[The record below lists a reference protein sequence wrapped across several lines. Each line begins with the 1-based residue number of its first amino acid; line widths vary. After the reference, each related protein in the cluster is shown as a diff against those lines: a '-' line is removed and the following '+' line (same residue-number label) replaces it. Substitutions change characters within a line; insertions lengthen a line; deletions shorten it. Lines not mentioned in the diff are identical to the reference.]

1 MKSNQNKIGK
11 LLKEYRKKADLTQPQ
26 LAGASGVATSIV
38 NDVENG
44 IRNAGSKTLD
54 RIARGLN
61 LSDEERFKFNMI
73 GLSLSKR
80 DFLIPDF
87 SDYPPEILN
96 YLPFVFQKSVLNHLR
111 SKKSSSSKDNKQF
124 QVLLK
129 NGKSMAMEIR
139 LTPLKNNT
147 PYVIRKSPRRSLV
160 MVS

>member
-61 LSDEERFKFNMI
+61 LSDEERFKFIMI

-87 SDYPPEILN
+87 SGYPPEILN
-96 YLPFVFQKSVLNHLR
+96 YLPFVFQKSGIEPTEV
-111 SKKSSSSKDNKQF
+111 KKIILPSKDNKQF

-139 LTPLKNNT
+139 LTPLK
-147 PYVIRKSPRRSLV
+147 K
-160 MVS
+160 

>member
-1 MKSNQNKIGK
+1 MKKTVSKIGK
-11 LLKEYRKKADLTQPQ
+11 LLKNYRKKANLTQPQ

-61 LSDEERFKFNMI
+61 LSDEERFTFIMY

-87 SDYPPEILN
+87 SAILSKLPSMFEIFL
-96 YLPFVFQKSVLNHLR
+96 LR
-111 SKKSSSSKDNKQF
+111 
-124 QVLLK
+124 
-129 NGKSMAMEIR
+129 
-139 LTPLKNNT
+139 
-147 PYVIRKSPRRSLV
+147 PYI
-160 MVS
+160 

>member
-61 LSDEERFKFNMI
+61 LSDEERFKFIMI

-96 YLPFVFQKSVLNHLR
+96 YLPFVFQKSGIEPSKVKKVVLP
-111 SKKSSSSKDNKQF
+111 SKESKQF
-124 QVLLK
+124 QVVLK
-129 NGKSMAMEIR
+129 NGKAMAMEIR
-139 LTPLKNNT
+139 LTPVK
-147 PYVIRKSPRRSLV
+147 K
-160 MVS
+160 

>member
-1 MKSNQNKIGK
+1 MKNNKNKIGK
-11 LLKEYRKKADLTQPQ
+11 LLKEYRKKANLTQPQ

-54 RIARGLN
+54 RIARGLD
-61 LSDEERFKFNMI
+61 LSDEERFKFIMI

-96 YLPFVFQKSVLNHLR
+96 YLPFVF
-111 SKKSSSSKDNKQF
+111 KKSGIDTSKVKKVILPSKENKQF
-124 QVLLK
+124 QIILK
-129 NGKSMAMEIR
+129 SGKSLAMEIR
-139 LTPLKNNT
+139 L
-147 PYVIRKSPRRSLV
+147 SP
-160 MVS
+160 VSA

>member
-61 LSDEERFKFNMI
+61 LSDEERFKFIMI

-96 YLPFVFQKSVLNHLR
+96 YLPFVFQKSGIEPFEV
-111 SKKSSSSKDNKQF
+111 KKVILPSKDNKQF

-139 LTPLKNNT
+139 LTPLK
-147 PYVIRKSPRRSLV
+147 K
-160 MVS
+160 